1 MVFSLLSYLTSP
13 LTLNSTKNEIDQSIL
28 QMIHFSE
35 LMIGFHP
42 SKKQQQTNQLNSS
55 TITHHNYHT
64 TYIPG
69 NNILSKLLSSNTDKP
84 SLEMERPNEKM
95 MGG

>member
-1 MVFSLLSYLTSP
+1 M
-13 LTLNSTKNEIDQSIL
+13 N
-28 QMIHFSE
+28 HFSD

-42 SKKQQQTNQLNSS
+42 SKNNNNPNQLNSS

-64 TYIPG
+64 IYIPD
-69 NNILSKLLSSNTDKP
+69 NNTLSKLLYSNIDKTSP
-84 SLEMERPNEKM
+84 EMERPNEKM